1 MVSRVSPTGE
11 APGDI
16 RGSQCTSNFP
26 PHPLSLVITQ
36 VKKSHEITLSPTSPY
51 SSISFSPSSQHFRP
65 ENACVESWDMKLT
78 WPDVDAR
85 FKMADPGDKE
95 PMQVFSC
102 CKIFSRYRQFLA
114 YMQWFKCF
122 VMPRRKN
129 QGGNVNSVEAD
140 SAQNVPR
147 NQSAELQ
154 SRDTTLRELQS
165 MFAGSVDPEVVQL
178 VLSESNYNGRQIIVY
193 VKTTLS
199 IFNVFSS
206 GASRPNIES
215 KLNSFRYKL

>member
-1 MVSRVSPTGE
+1 
-11 APGDI
+11 
-16 RGSQCTSNFP
+16 
-26 PHPLSLVITQ
+26 
-36 VKKSHEITLSPTSPY
+36 
-51 SSISFSPSSQHFRP
+51 
-65 ENACVESWDMKLT
+65 
-78 WPDVDAR
+78 
-85 FKMADPGDKE
+85 
-95 PMQVFSC
+95 
-102 CKIFSRYRQFLA
+102 
-114 YMQWFKCF
+114 
-122 VMPRRKN
+122 MPRRKN

-140 SAQNVPR
+140 SAQNVVR
-147 NQSAELQ
+147 NQSVELQ

-199 IFNVFSS
+199 IFKVFSP